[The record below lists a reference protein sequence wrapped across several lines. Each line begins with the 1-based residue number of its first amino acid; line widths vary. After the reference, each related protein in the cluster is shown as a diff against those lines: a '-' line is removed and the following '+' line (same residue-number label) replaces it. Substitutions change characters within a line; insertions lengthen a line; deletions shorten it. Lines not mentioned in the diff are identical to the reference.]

1 MSKTKEF
8 PRPLARLSGLEG
20 GAYGEVVLKA
30 LSRTQMELDLGNE
43 FVLFNHEQAR
53 ALAEA
58 VRVFLELHECD
69 EHGRERREERREE
82 REEKVIEHAVDR
94 AVDRVVDEVVEEVV
108 EARPRRRGRR

>member
-1 MSKTKEF
+1 MSKHKEF

-30 LSRTQMELDLGNE
+30 LSRKQMELDLGDE
-43 FVLFNHEQAR
+43 FVLFNPEQAR

-69 EHGRERREERREE
+69 EHGRE
-82 REEKVIEHAVDR
+82 EKVIERAVDR

-108 EARPRRRGRR
+108 EVRPRRRGRR